1 MIIESLLDACELVLK
16 ELGDPQSSYWL
27 ASIIKEMKLWRASEP
42 DVRDAIQKD
51 IEKYH
56 ENSRFVCLA
65 NGEFTLQTKQIR
77 NKILLMFTWPWE
89 FFSSSSVL

>member
-1 MIIESLLDACELVLK
+1 MKIRSLLDACELVLK

-42 DVRDAIQKD
+42 DVRDAIPKD

-65 NGEFTLQTKQIR
+65 NGEFTLQTLVEK
-77 NKILLMFTWPWE
+77 
-89 FFSSSSVL
+89 

>member
-65 NGEFTLQTKQIR
+65 NGEFTLQTRVICE
-77 NKILLMFTWPWE
+77 KINIFDINQHLRSE
-89 FFSSSSVL
+89 DGKV